1 MNEIKIKSGI
11 KLDSIEPLPV
21 NESDKINENKN
32 STKKN
37 SFEDILRKISELRRG
52 KDIATE
58 GNLGNEEIVD
68 KKNQNTNKED
78 ELEIFNLIS
87 KLKQHY
93 SSEENEDKVKVE
105 NTDFGAE
112 NIVNPE
118 LRSVFLGPNTQIIT
132 SKDTNQD
139 LEQLIIYA
147 RRVGLNESAISILLK
162 SRKNNDN
169 NHSDNTKIQNINTDS
184 ETLKFSFE
192 TINER
197 SFKVNFSKNRVHQ
210 KSESNELN
218 RNFELLSKA
227 TSFQKLEKK
236 LSLKT
241 EIDEAVEVENSKS
254 FKMLMKIKD
263 ENFLEKLLVK
273 KVEEEQ
279 NPISKRIERLQAIEL
294 GSKASQFISS
304 LLLQRNSEI
313 SKSNKTFEVENGSL
327 QHLSSAFSS
336 KSDNLSTGGG
346 QNHGQ
351 NPSREQQSEQI
362 QLKRQEQF
370 QQMAQRLGE
379 TLAKR
384 ITEQISKGAWRVQI
398 ALKPASLG
406 SIEVSLNLRGK
417 EIEASFHAS
426 QAFTRELLGESLP
439 KLKDSLEKAGMN
451 VADMHITGQN
461 DNKRGDNPTKE
472 DEKDKKIKISELTK
486 EENITEEKPQD
497 NINIDRSGGLNILV

>member
-1 MNEIKIKSGI
+1 M
-11 KLDSIEPLPV
+11 
-21 NESDKINENKN
+21 
-32 STKKN
+32 
-37 SFEDILRKISELRRG
+37 
-52 KDIATE
+52 
-58 GNLGNEEIVD
+58 
-68 KKNQNTNKED
+68 
-78 ELEIFNLIS
+78 
-87 KLKQHY
+87 
-93 SSEENEDKVKVE
+93 E

-313 SKSNKTFEVENGSL
+313 SKSNKTFDDIPLIGFSL
-327 QHLSSAFSS
+327 
-336 KSDNLSTGGG
+336 
-346 QNHGQ
+346 
-351 NPSREQQSEQI
+351 
-362 QLKRQEQF
+362 
-370 QQMAQRLGE
+370 
-379 TLAKR
+379 
-384 ITEQISKGAWRVQI
+384 
-398 ALKPASLG
+398 
-406 SIEVSLNLRGK
+406 
-417 EIEASFHAS
+417 
-426 QAFTRELLGESLP
+426 
-439 KLKDSLEKAGMN
+439 AG
-451 VADMHITGQN
+451 
-461 DNKRGDNPTKE
+461 
-472 DEKDKKIKISELTK
+472 
-486 EENITEEKPQD
+486 
-497 NINIDRSGGLNILV
+497 